1 MPREPW
7 TPQLLPLVLHRAP
20 PLCEEDIGRTVRPL
34 VAVLHLA
41 HVRAAGVTMYS
52 RRSEES
58 LPRVPISKFGNE
70 DASCGAA
77 EACVPARPAR
87 AEAAAHVRILF
98 ASPAAFAG
106 GLQRTSVYPYRRV
119 TSCSNYVTLHS
130 NSKTAKTV
138 EARASDTAQ

>member
-1 MPREPW
+1 MPRESW

-20 PLCEEDIGRTVRPL
+20 PLCEEGIGHIVRPL
-34 VAVLHLA
+34 VAVLRLA
-41 HVRAAGVTMYS
+41 HVRAAGVVMYS

-87 AEAAAHVRILF
+87 AEAAARVRIPF

-106 GLQRTSVYPYRRV
+106 GLHRTSESV
-119 TSCSNYVTLHS
+119 TRPSNAVLGGWVHVHDMTRD
-130 NSKTAKTV
+130 KP
-138 EARASDTAQ
+138 